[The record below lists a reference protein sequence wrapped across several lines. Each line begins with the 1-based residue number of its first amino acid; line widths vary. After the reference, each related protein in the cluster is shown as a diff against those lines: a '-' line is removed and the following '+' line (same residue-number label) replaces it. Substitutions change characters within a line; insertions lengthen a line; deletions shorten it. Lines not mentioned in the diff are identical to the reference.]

1 MSEHTTDPHED
12 IHLPTPSAAPIVV
25 AAGMTLAL
33 TGIVSPALLLLGVLL
48 LAAGIGMW
56 AFGRR

>member
-12 IHLPTPSAAPIVV
+12 IHLPAPSAAPIVV

-33 TGIVSPALLLLGVLL
+33 TGIVSPVLLLLGVLL
-48 LAAGIGMW
+48 LAVGIGMW
-56 AFGRR
+56 AFGKR